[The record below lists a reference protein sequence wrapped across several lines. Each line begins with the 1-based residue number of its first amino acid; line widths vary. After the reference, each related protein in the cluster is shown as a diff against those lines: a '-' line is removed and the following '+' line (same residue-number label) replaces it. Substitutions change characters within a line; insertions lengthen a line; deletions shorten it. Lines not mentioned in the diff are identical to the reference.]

1 MKDINLLIGNGVNI
15 NESLEL
21 FGDIATYNETLE
33 DFLSAIDEKIAKMK
47 IYKEAADM
55 NNYAI
60 LVHSLKSDAKY
71 FGFTKLA
78 EMAFQH
84 ETESKANNSGY
95 VYEYFNSL
103 MEETKRILNLV
114 RTYLGKPPIVEE
126 KNETVILKDKTIL
139 VVDDSNIIKHFINK
153 IFNDDYNILLASDGK
168 EALEIIEKN
177 QNHKIVAIL
186 LDLNMPNF
194 NGFDFLDYFMA
205 KNLFTSIPISIITG
219 ESNQETIRRAA
230 SYPIVDM
237 LMKPFNERDVKRV
250 VEKTIENVKMI

>member
-1 MKDINLLIGNGVNI
+1 MRDVNLLISNGVNV

-33 DFLSAIDEKIAKMK
+33 DFLGAIDEKISKMK
-47 IYKEAADM
+47 TFKEAADM
-55 NNYAI
+55 SNYAI

-84 ETESKANNSGY
+84 ETESKANNSGFI
-95 VYEYFNSL
+95 YEYFDSL

-114 RTYLGKPPIVEE
+114 RTYLGKPVVVEE
-126 KNETVILKDKTIL
+126 TTPLTNLKDKTIL

-153 IFNDDYNILLASDGK
+153 IFNDEYNILLASDGK
-168 EALEIIEKN
+168 EALELIERN

-205 KNLFTSIPISIITG
+205 KNLFTTIPVSIITG
-219 ESNQETIRRAA
+219 ESNQEMIKRAS
-230 SYPIVDM
+230 SYPIIDM

-250 VEKTIENVKMI
+250 VEKTIENIKTV